1 MIPEGID
8 CSVFFDEIKQ
18 KPKSNSTLL
27 IKGIV
32 SSGFKIKMSLE
43 YSGSELI
50 DNSNAM
56 MPNEILTLLNEDLFE
71 IFGNGPFDKKVL
83 KQEIKNL
90 NMLYYVR
97 YNGKAYRSD
106 EWDAMQPEDFAQIQ

>member
-1 MIPEGID
+1 LIPEGIN

-27 IKGIV
+27 IKGMV
-32 SSGFKIKMSLE
+32 SSGFKIKMNLE

-50 DNSNAM
+50 DNSNAE
-56 MPNEILTLLNEDLFE
+56 MPNEILTLLNEDLYE
-71 IFGNGPFDKKVL
+71 IFGDGPFDKKVL

-90 NMLYYVR
+90 TMLYYVR

-106 EWDAMQPEDFAQIQ
+106 EWNAMQPEDFAKIQ